1 VAAIFSCLPPL
12 VARRTTS
19 VPGPMTVPETKG
31 ASADLIVVGAGIL
44 GLAVAR
50 EWLNR
55 HPDLR
60 VLVLEKEARIAA
72 HQTGHNSGVIH
83 AGIYYTPG
91 SLKARLCT
99 AGRQELTA
107 YCDEKEIPYE
117 LCGKVVVA
125 AEEDELP
132 RLEELHRRASAN
144 GVQDVELIDA
154 AQLAELE
161 PNVSGI
167 RALVSPTTA
176 IVDFRRV
183 AAALADDV
191 KAMGGAIRTE
201 AMVVGITMTGGI
213 TELRTPKG
221 AFRARNVI
229 TCGGLY
235 SDRLARLTG
244 APETPKIVPF
254 RGRYYSLR
262 PTARG
267 LVRGLVYP
275 VPDPAFP
282 FLGVH
287 LTKQISGDVWAGP
300 NAVLAFARE
309 GYRARDVNIS
319 ELRETLSYRGFRAL
333 AAKYWR
339 LGLSEIS
346 GDISKRMFVRELQRL
361 VPGVRA
367 ADLLESHAG
376 VRAQALSEDGQLV
389 DDFWFDY
396 AESVTHVRNAPSPGA
411 TSSLAIAREIV
422 QMAERTITLP

>member
-1 VAAIFSCLPPL
+1 
-12 VARRTTS
+12 
-19 VPGPMTVPETKG
+19 MTVPETKA

-50 EWLNR
+50 EWLKG

-83 AGIYYTPG
+83 AGIYYAPG

-99 AGRQELTA
+99 AGRRELTA

-117 LCGKVVVA
+117 RCGKVVVA
-125 AEEDELP
+125 AQEDELP
-132 RLEELHRRASAN
+132 RLEELHTRASAN

-183 AAALADDV
+183 AAAMADDV
-191 KAMGGAIRTE
+191 KAMGGAIQTE

-262 PTARG
+262 PSARG

-309 GYRARDVNIS
+309 GYRARDVSIS

-339 LGLSEIS
+339 VGLSEIC
-346 GDISKRMFVRELQRL
+346 GDLSKRMFVRELQRL

-389 DDFWFDY
+389 DDFWFDH
-396 AESVTHVRNAPSPGA
+396 AENVIHVRNAPSPGA
-411 TSSLAIAREIV
+411 TSSLALAREIV
-422 QMAERTITLP
+422 EVAERTISLP

>member
-1 VAAIFSCLPPL
+1 
-12 VARRTTS
+12 
-19 VPGPMTVPETKG
+19 MTVPETKG

-83 AGIYYTPG
+83 AGIYYAPG

-99 AGRQELTA
+99 AGRRELTA

-117 LCGKVVVA
+117 RCGKVVVA

-396 AESVTHVRNAPSPGA
+396 AENVTHVRNAPSPGA

>member
-1 VAAIFSCLPPL
+1 
-12 VARRTTS
+12 
-19 VPGPMTVPETKG
+19 VPG
-31 ASADLIVVGAGIL
+31 
-44 GLAVAR
+44 
-50 EWLNR
+50 
-55 HPDLR
+55 
-60 VLVLEKEARIAA
+60 
-72 HQTGHNSGVIH
+72 
-83 AGIYYTPG
+83 
-91 SLKARLCT
+91 
-99 AGRQELTA
+99 
-107 YCDEKEIPYE
+107 
-117 LCGKVVVA
+117 
-125 AEEDELP
+125 
-132 RLEELHRRASAN
+132 
-144 GVQDVELIDA
+144 VELIDA
-154 AQLAELE
+154 AQLADLE

-183 AAALADDV
+183 AAAMADDV
-191 KAMGGAIRTE
+191 KAMGGVIQTQ
-201 AMVVGITMTGGI
+201 AMVAGITTTGGM
-213 TELRTPKG
+213 TELRTSKG

-262 PTARG
+262 PSARR
-267 LVRGLVYP
+267 LVNGLVYP

-309 GYRARDVNIS
+309 GYRARDVSIS

-333 AAKYWR
+333 AARYWR
-339 LGLSEIS
+339 VGLSEIG
-346 GDISKRMFVRELQRL
+346 GDLSKRMFVRELQRL
-361 VPGVRA
+361 VPAVRP

-396 AESVTHVRNAPSPGA
+396 AENVIHVRNAPSPGA
-411 TSSLAIAREIV
+411 TSSLALAREIV
-422 QMAERTITLP
+422 QMAERTISLP

>member
-1 VAAIFSCLPPL
+1 
-12 VARRTTS
+12 
-19 VPGPMTVPETKG
+19 MTVPETKG

-50 EWLNR
+50 EWLNG

-83 AGIYYTPG
+83 AGIYYAPG

-99 AGRQELTA
+99 AGRRELTA

-117 LCGKVVVA
+117 RCGKVVVA
-125 AEEDELP
+125 AQEDELP

-183 AAALADDV
+183 AAAMADDV
-191 KAMGGAIRTE
+191 KAMGGAIQTE

-262 PTARG
+262 PSARG

-339 LGLSEIS
+339 LGLSEIC
-346 GDISKRMFVRELQRL
+346 GDLSKRMFVRELQRL

-396 AESVTHVRNAPSPGA
+396 AENVTHVRNAPSPGA

-422 QMAERTITLP
+422 QMAERTISLP

>member
-1 VAAIFSCLPPL
+1 
-12 VARRTTS
+12 
-19 VPGPMTVPETKG
+19 MTVPETKG

-50 EWLNR
+50 EWLKG
-55 HPDLR
+55 HPGLR

-83 AGIYYTPG
+83 AGIYYAPG

-99 AGRQELTA
+99 AGRRELTA

-117 LCGKVVVA
+117 RCGKVVVA
-125 AEEDELP
+125 AQEDELP
-132 RLEELHRRASAN
+132 RLEELHKRASAN

-183 AAALADDV
+183 AAAMADDV
-191 KAMGGAIRTE
+191 KAMGGEIQTE
-201 AMVVGITMTGGI
+201 AMVVGITMTGGM

-235 SDRLARLTG
+235 SGRLARLTG
-244 APETPKIVPF
+244 ALETPKIVPF

-262 PTARG
+262 PSARG

-309 GYRARDVNIS
+309 GYRARDVSIS

-339 LGLSEIS
+339 VGLSEIC
-346 GDISKRMFVRELQRL
+346 GDLSKRMFVRELQRL

-396 AESVTHVRNAPSPGA
+396 AENVIHVRNAPSPGA

-422 QMAERTITLP
+422 QMAERTISLP

>member
-1 VAAIFSCLPPL
+1 
-12 VARRTTS
+12 
-19 VPGPMTVPETKG
+19 MTVPETKG

-83 AGIYYTPG
+83 AGIYYAPG

-99 AGRQELTA
+99 AGRRELTA

-117 LCGKVVVA
+117 RCGKVVVA

-221 AFRARNVI
+221 TFRARNVI

-319 ELRETLSYRGFRAL
+319 ELRETLSYGGFRAL

-396 AESVTHVRNAPSPGA
+396 AENVTHVRNAPSPGA

-422 QMAERTITLP
+422 QMAERTIALP

>member
-1 VAAIFSCLPPL
+1 MAAIFSCLPCL
-12 VARRTTS
+12 VAGRTTPG
-19 VPGPMTVPETKG
+19 PGPMSVPERKG
-31 ASADLIVVGAGIL
+31 AAADLIVVGAGIL

-50 EWLNR
+50 EWLKG

-60 VLVLEKEARIAA
+60 VLVLEKEDRIAA

-83 AGIYYTPG
+83 AGIYYAPG

-99 AGRQELTA
+99 AGGRELAT

-117 LCGKVVVA
+117 RCGKVVVA
-125 AEEDELP
+125 AQEEELP

-144 GVQDVELIDA
+144 GVPGVELIDG

-183 AAALADDV
+183 AAAMADDV
-191 KAMGGAIRTE
+191 KAMGGVIQTE
-201 AMVVGITMTGGI
+201 AVVAGITTTGGM
-213 TELRTPKG
+213 TELRTSKG

-262 PTARG
+262 PSARG
-267 LVRGLVYP
+267 LVNGLVYP

-333 AAKYWR
+333 AARYWR
-339 LGLSEIS
+339 VGLSEIG
-346 GDISKRMFVRELQRL
+346 GDLSKRMFVRELQRL
-361 VPGVRA
+361 VPAVRP

-396 AESVTHVRNAPSPGA
+396 AENVIHVRNAPSPGA
-411 TSSLAIAREIV
+411 TSSLALAREIV
-422 QMAERTITLP
+422 QVAEERA